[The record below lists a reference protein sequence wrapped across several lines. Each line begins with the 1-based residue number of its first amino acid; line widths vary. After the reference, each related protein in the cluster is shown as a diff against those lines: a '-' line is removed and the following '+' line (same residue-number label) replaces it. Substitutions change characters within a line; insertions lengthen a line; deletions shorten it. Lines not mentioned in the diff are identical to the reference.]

1 MIGAVVASGVFLT
14 LEGIE
19 GSGKSTQMLLLSQR
33 LREKGLP
40 LVVSKEPGGTSL
52 GIRIRQVLLDR
63 DPKIE
68 TCTPESE
75 LFLFYADRAQH
86 LQEVIRPAL
95 SENKIALVDRFE
107 DSSRAYQ
114 GTLGV
119 SKILLD
125 QLAENILGSTRPH
138 LTILLD
144 IDSELSLQRV
154 ETRNSSLGGGFKE
167 RRYDQETLRFHQEVR
182 QRFLG
187 IAKQEPHRIHVVEA
201 HRRPDHVFESIWD
214 RVSETLKAH
223 GHLVS

>member
-1 MIGAVVASGVFLT
+1 
-14 LEGIE
+14 
-19 GSGKSTQMLLLSQR
+19 
-33 LREKGLP
+33 
-40 LVVSKEPGGTSL
+40 
-52 GIRIRQVLLDR
+52 
-63 DPKIE
+63 
-68 TCTPESE
+68 
-75 LFLFYADRAQH
+75 
-86 LQEVIRPAL
+86 
-95 SENKIALVDRFE
+95 VDRFE

>member
-1 MIGAVVASGVFLT
+1 LGAVVVSGVFLT

-19 GSGKSTQMLLLSQR
+19 GSGKSTQMRLLSER
-33 LREKGLP
+33 LREKKLP

-63 DPKIE
+63 DPTVE

-95 SENKIALVDRFE
+95 AENKIVLVDRFE

-114 GTLGV
+114 GTLGA
-119 SKILLD
+119 SKSLLD

-154 ETRNSSLGGGFKE
+154 ETRNLSLGREFKE

-182 QRFLG
+182 SRFLE
-187 IAKQEPHRIHVVEA
+187 IARAEPRRVFIVEA
-201 HRRPDHVFESIWD
+201 HHPPEQVFESIWD